1 MCSVTWNRFPIKT
14 FADKYTCVAIVETN
28 YLNTDQICAS
38 FNDCKAKLSSKAYSE
53 PGASNCFIPPYNIHD
68 RCSLWCELVKLN
80 SDAIVRF
87 CIFKRFLDM
96 QVSLQN
102 RVRRGKHEAG
112 LVSTA
117 SSPLAVHNRKRDTVR
132 AGGGH
137 NVSLSQQSHLPHP

>member
-1 MCSVTWNRFPIKT
+1 MLPEIGFLLKRLQINTLALLLWRLITWI
-14 FADKYTCVAIVETN
+14 
-28 YLNTDQICAS
+28 QIRYVQVLMIAKPS
-38 FNDCKAKLSSKAYSE
+38 FHRKLTANLELQIALS
-53 PGASNCFIPPYNIHD
+53 PPYNIHD